1 MVQIKPGTRALPL
14 GERPDLVDLV
24 ARWGHGQWGHLS
36 PGDTAAKR
44 AERLQQHLR
53 PDRVPST
60 IVILDPAGEAVATAA
75 ILAHDIDGDP
85 RGPWLASVFVAPE
98 RRGEGFGVAAVR
110 AIEASAARA
119 GIERLH
125 LFTPDKMA
133 FYAALGWT
141 AAESLDY
148 RGEHITVMWKDLAR

>member
-1 MVQIKPGTRALPL
+1 VVQIKPGTRIVPL
-14 GERPDLVDLV
+14 GERPDLIGIV

-36 PGDTAAKR
+36 PGDTEEKR
-44 AERLQQHLR
+44 ADRLKRHLT

-60 IVILDPAGEAVATAA
+60 IVVLDAAGEAVATAA
-75 ILAHDIDGDP
+75 LLAHDIDGDP
-85 RGPWLASVFVAPE
+85 RGPWLASVFAAPE

-119 GIERLH
+119 GIGRLY

-133 FYAALGWT
+133 FYAALGWQRE
-141 AAESLDY
+141 ESLDY
-148 RGEHITVMWKDLAR
+148 RGEHITVMAKTLG